1 MQYTGIR
8 VSETAPGVFEQA
20 LSELDTI
27 DLPDHDVLIRVQYS
41 SLNYKDALSA
51 TGNKGITRKFPHTP
65 GIDASGVVVE
75 SRDPAFVAGEEV
87 VVTGYDLGM
96 NTPGGFGAYIRVP
109 AGWVV
114 PKPAGMRLSDCMVF
128 GTAGITAGIGLYKM
142 QLLGLEPGAGPVV
155 VTGATGGV
163 GSLAVAILAKAGY
176 EVIAVSGKPE
186 AADYLR
192 QLGASRIEPRS
203 FVNDTSGKALLRPQW
218 SGAIDTVGGNTLAT
232 LLKGCKLEGVV
243 VSTGLVDSPELHTTV
258 YPFILNGISLAGVGS
273 AETPLALKKAI
284 WAKLEEE
291 WDIRKHFSVIRKDTD
306 LEGLIHT
313 CIPDILQGKNTGRVV
328 VKLP

>member
-20 LSELDTI
+20 LTELDTI
-27 DLPDHDVLIRVQYS
+27 DLPDHDVMIRVQYS

-75 SRDPAFVAGEEV
+75 SRDPAFVAGQEV
-87 VVTGYDLGM
+87 LVTGYDLGM

-114 PKPAGMRLSDCMVF
+114 PKPAGMSLSDCMVI

-142 QLLGLEPGAGPVV
+142 QQLGLEPGAGPIV

-192 QLGASRIEPRS
+192 QLGANRIEPRS

-218 SGAIDTVGGNTLAT
+218 SGAVDTVGGNTLAT

-273 AETPLALKKAI
+273 AETPLALKKTI
-284 WAKLEEE
+284 WAKLEQE
-291 WDIRKHFSVIRKDTD
+291 WDIRKHFSSIRKDTD

-313 CIPDILQGKNTGRVV
+313 CIPEILQGKNTGRVV
-328 VKLP
+328 IHLP